1 MSLALNSNSLSLKD
15 FERERER
22 EILGAGGV
30 VKPAMDSW
38 LARETMYQEGN
49 QGLLCEY

>member
-1 MSLALNSNSLSLKD
+1 MSLALNSNSLSLAL
-15 FERERER
+15 RER

-49 QGLLCEY
+49 QRLLCEY